1 MALPNE
7 SRAPS
12 GRGRRPEDA
21 PRLTAVPSTR
31 PTSTPRPEAGPE
43 PTPALAGLPEAL
55 ACAVLD
61 PQTPPKTKPKAPAK
75 PASEPQAPAA
85 PQTPAPVPDQDQG
98 AQAAAPATTPA
109 STDAPPEADTSAEL
123 VEVESRSAAEAE
135 RAIRWLGVT
144 YRPPDVWRER
154 QPSLREEW
162 EFVMDG
168 SHLPEQGVWRAA
180 ARGYAAPTIA
190 LIGLLHLAVWI
201 LRSPARHATAWL
213 VLALP
218 VVTAAFML

>member
-7 SRAPS
+7 SRRAP

-21 PRLTAVPSTR
+21 PRLHAVPASVPTR
-31 PTSTPRPEAGPE
+31 TPEPETGPE
-43 PTPALAGLPEAL
+43 SAPAGLPEAL

-61 PQTPPKTKPKAPAK
+61 PQNRPKTKPPV
-75 PASEPQAPAA
+75 SEPEPEAPSA
-85 PQTPAPVPDQDQG
+85 PQTPAPVPEQDQG
-98 AQAAAPATTPA
+98 AQAAAAATT
-109 STDAPPEADTSAEL
+109 EL

-135 RAIRWLGVT
+135 RAIKWLGVT

-168 SHLPEQGVWRAA
+168 SHLPEQGPWRAA

-190 LIGLLHLAVWI
+190 LIGALHLAVWI
-201 LRSPARHATAWL
+201 LRSPARHATAWI

-218 VVTAAFML
+218 AVTAAFML

>member
-7 SRAPS
+7 SRRAP

-21 PRLTAVPSTR
+21 PRLHAVPASVPTR
-31 PTSTPRPEAGPE
+31 TPEPETGPE
-43 PTPALAGLPEAL
+43 SAPAGLPEAL

-61 PQTPPKTKPKAPAK
+61 PQNRPKAPAK
-75 PASEPQAPAA
+75 PEPPVSEPEPEAPSA
-85 PQTPAPVPDQDQG
+85 PQTPAPVPEQDQG
-98 AQAAAPATTPA
+98 AQAAATT
-109 STDAPPEADTSAEL
+109 EL

-135 RAIRWLGVT
+135 RAIKWLGVT

-180 ARGYAAPTIA
+180 ARGYAAPA
-190 LIGLLHLAVWI
+190 IGLITALHFVIWV
-201 LRSPARHATAWL
+201 LRSPARHATAWMVGLL
-213 VLALP
+213 V
-218 VVTAAFML
+218 VVSAAFML

>member
-7 SRAPS
+7 SRRAP

-21 PRLTAVPSTR
+21 PRLTAVP
-31 PTSTPRPEAGPE
+31 TSDPE
-43 PTPALAGLPEAL
+43 PTPAPAGLPEAL

-61 PQTPPKTKPKAPAK
+61 PQTPPKTKPKAPEP
-75 PASEPQAPAA
+75 PASEPEAPSA
-85 PQTPAPVPDQDQG
+85 PQTPAPAPEQDQG
-98 AQAAAPATTPA
+98 AQAAAAA
-109 STDAPPEADTSAEL
+109 SAEL

-190 LIGLLHLAVWI
+190 LIGALHLAVWI